1 MAYFSS
7 YGDIYDGKRAIRVA
21 APGQP
26 VYSCNSGW
34 ENQSD
39 FVSMSGTSMTAPH
52 VSGLAALLYDYKE
65 RSNVTYNPALIRDII
80 MNPANK
86 FGRALGTW
94 ESSKIL

>member
-1 MAYFSS
+1 
-7 YGDIYDGKRAIRVA
+7 
-21 APGQP
+21 
-26 VYSCNSGW
+26 
-34 ENQSD
+34 
-39 FVSMSGTSMTAPH
+39 MTAPH